1 MTRGSLLAIGGIVL
15 AAVLALGAAPERG
28 ETGRYQLLESH
39 YKFLSVNGNGEVL
52 QALFRID
59 TVTGNVDRLEVVP
72 IGQATRYHWQ
82 RISESLR
89 QPQ

>member
-1 MTRGSLLAIGGIVL
+1 MKRGSLLAIGGIVL

-39 YKFLSVNGNGEVL
+39 YKYISENGGTVL
-52 QALFRID
+52 QTLFRID

-89 QPQ
+89 QP